1 MVWSLAVAAGRQAR
15 NALGQELTEA
25 TVADDRAKCAERCRW
40 VQRKQ
45 LLLDDEHEMVWDKPS
60 MENGR
65 EKEFGALGP
74 DATRVLTN
82 PLERGHES

>member
-1 MVWSLAVAAGRQAR
+1 MLWDKNSQKLRWRMTVQSVLSVVAGSKE
-15 NALGQELTEA
+15 NSF
-25 TVADDRAKCAERCRW
+25 
-40 VQRKQ
+40 
-45 LLLDDEHEMVWDKPS
+45 LLDDVEACTEHEMVWDKPS

>member
-1 MVWSLAVAAGRQAR
+1 
-15 NALGQELTEA
+15 
-25 TVADDRAKCAERCRW
+25 
-40 VQRKQ
+40 
-45 LLLDDEHEMVWDKPS
+45 MVWDKPS